1 MNDEGKLFAD
11 KLGALIRKEGIGQ
24 VTAHERMMASAK
36 ELARIHHDAKYAK
49 CMGIEFDTFKKRL
62 QGKNVK
68 RSARTMA
75 EIAAY
80 CFEPDEISADHLTD
94 PSLPLADFQ
103 AKLGLY
109 VGERGVDDASTV
121 RQVYKV
127 VFFIKAR
134 GTDGTPLLLNYFS
147 SDWQMLLFPNVNT
160 PQGDDVEAK
169 LRMLLAERLAIPAA
183 SITLAYDPA
192 NDRLKSSTIKET
204 ADKEKIVKYG
214 RFARY
219 HFIYCPVKID
229 VPPEHL
235 LQRRFTVRD
244 VTWQW
249 FSLAALKEN
258 NEIRH
263 HNNDVLELL
272 SREFDATLAFLED
285 SFGEAVGG

>member
-1 MNDEGKLFAD
+1 MDNPEKLFAE
-11 KLGALIRKEGIGQ
+11 KLGALIKKEYLSQFDAFTRMQEASEELTGIHGD
-24 VTAHERMMASAK
+24 S
-36 ELARIHHDAKYAK
+36 KYSK

-68 RSARTMA
+68 RRAPLMA

-80 CFEPDEISADHLTD
+80 CFEPEGISAEHLTD

-109 VGERGVDDASTV
+109 VGERGVDDVSTV

-134 GTDGTPLLLNYFS
+134 GADGTPLLLNYFS

-169 LRMLLAERLAIPAA
+169 LRMLLAERLVIPAD

-219 HFIYCPVKID
+219 HFETIAQSRTLVCFP
-229 VPPEHL
+229 
-235 LQRRFTVRD
+235 
-244 VTWQW
+244 
-249 FSLAALKEN
+249 FS
-258 NEIRH
+258 
-263 HNNDVLELL
+263 ND
-272 SREFDATLAFLED
+272 F
-285 SFGEAVGG
+285 FGVAGSLG

>member
-1 MNDEGKLFAD
+1 MSNEEKLFAD
-11 KLGALIRKEGIGQ
+11 KLVALIKKQGLEQFNAYEQMQRE
-24 VTAHERMMASAK
+24 AK
-36 ELARIHHDAKYAK
+36 ELSEYHEVNNYSK
-49 CMGIEFDTFKKRL
+49 CMAIEFDTFKKRL

-68 RSARTMA
+68 RSIFAMA
-75 EIAAY
+75 EIAAS
-80 CFEPDEISADHLTD
+80 CFRESGITAGHLTD

-109 VGERGVDDASTV
+109 VGGRGTGDASTV
-121 RQVYKV
+121 RQVHKV

-134 GTDGTPLLLNYFS
+134 TGGGAPLLLNYFS

-160 PQGDDVEAK
+160 PTGGDVEAK
-169 LRMLLAERLAIPAA
+169 LLMLLAERLEIPKD
-183 SITLAYDPA
+183 SITLAYDPG
-192 NDRLKSSTIKET
+192 DERLKSSTLKET
-204 ADKEKIVKYG
+204 ADKEKIAKYG
-214 RFARY
+214 QFARY
-219 HFIYCPVKID
+219 HFIYCPVKIEA
-229 VPPEHL
+229 PPEHL

-272 SREFDATLAFLED
+272 SREFDATLAFLDD
-285 SFGEAVGG
+285 SFGEVVGV